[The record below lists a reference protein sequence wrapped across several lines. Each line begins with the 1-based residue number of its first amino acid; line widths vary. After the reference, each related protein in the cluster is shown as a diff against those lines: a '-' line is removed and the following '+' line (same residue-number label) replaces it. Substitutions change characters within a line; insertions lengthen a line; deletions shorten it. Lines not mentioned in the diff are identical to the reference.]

1 MFENMFQHL
10 VFLFHR
16 SRVFG
21 KSREQDEPV
30 HSFDPSELNRRFC
43 TRHKSDDRMTIRGVL
58 YKVTC
63 DAGRPQKLQRRA
75 ERCEIVNKF
84 VEIDTNK

>member
-43 TRHKSDDRMTIRGVL
+43 TRHKSDDRITIRGVL
-58 YKVTC
+58 YKSLVMQ
-63 DAGRPQKLQRRA
+63 AGRKSFSAARKD
-75 ERCEIVNKF
+75 VK
-84 VEIDTNK
+84 

>member
-10 VFLFHR
+10 VFFFIGVEFSEKVVYSKMSLSIVLIHR
-16 SRVFG
+16 NSIV
-21 KSREQDEPV
+21 
-30 HSFDPSELNRRFC
+30 C
-43 TRHKSDDRMTIRGVL
+43 TRHKSDDRMTIRGAL

>member
-1 MFENMFQHL
+1 MSCFNIIFSFTH
-10 VFLFHR
+10 VFTWANIKMSLSIVLIHR
-16 SRVFG
+16 NSIV
-21 KSREQDEPV
+21 
-30 HSFDPSELNRRFC
+30 C
-43 TRHKSDDRMTIRGVL
+43 TRHKSDDRMTIRGAL